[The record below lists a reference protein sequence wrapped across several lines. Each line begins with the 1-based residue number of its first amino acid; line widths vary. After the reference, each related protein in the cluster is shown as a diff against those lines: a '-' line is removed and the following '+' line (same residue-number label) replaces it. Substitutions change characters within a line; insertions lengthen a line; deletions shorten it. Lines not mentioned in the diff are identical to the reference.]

1 MFMGFLKEV
10 LTKILKKSNTI
21 DREEMKAI
29 YRVLLEI
36 RRELVDAF
44 YIIAER
50 KLRELYD
57 GFSMTMLK
65 LDKTIQVLRRALG
78 EPVNTTYTRLKKAEL
93 EEELKKLSSELSQVL
108 RTLIYST
115 ELLKE
120 FAQSMPHYY
129 LRAVVKSIDD
139 NVDRA
144 IKALGEV
151 T

>member
-1 MFMGFLKEV
+1 MGFLIDA
-10 LTKILKKSNTI
+10 LSRIRKKSSTMSK
-21 DREEMKAI
+21 EEMLAV

-65 LDKTIQVLRRALG
+65 LDKTIQVLRRTVG
-78 EPVNTTYTRLKKAEL
+78 EPASTTYSRLKRGEVDEML
-93 EEELKKLSSELSQVL
+93 EKIPLELSQTL
-108 RTLIYST
+108 RSLIHSAG
-115 ELLKE
+115 LLE
-120 FAQSMPHYY
+120 DFAQSMPQHY
-129 LRAVVKSIDD
+129 LRAVLKGVD
-139 NVDRA
+139 NHVDKV
-144 IKALGEV
+144 IKLLSDV

>member
-1 MFMGFLKEV
+1 MGFLIDA
-10 LTKILKKSNTI
+10 LSRIRKKSSTMSK
-21 DREEMKAI
+21 EEMLAV

-65 LDKTIQVLRRALG
+65 LDKTIQVLRRTVG
-78 EPVNTTYTRLKKAEL
+78 EPASTTYSRLKRGEVDEML
-93 EEELKKLSSELSQVL
+93 EKIPLELSQTL
-108 RTLIYST
+108 RSLMHSA
-115 ELLKE
+115 ELLEE
-120 FAQSMPHYY
+120 FAQSMPQHY
-129 LRAVVKSIDD
+129 LRAVLKGVDD
-139 NVDRA
+139 HVDKV
-144 IKALGEV
+144 IKLLGDV

>member
-93 EEELKKLSSELSQVL
+93 EEELKKLSPELSQVL

-120 FAQSMPHYY
+120 FAQSMPYYY

>member
-78 EPVNTTYTRLKKAEL
+78 EPVNITCTRLKKAEL
-93 EEELKKLSSELSQVL
+93 EEELKKLSPELSQAL

-120 FAQSMPHYY
+120 FAQSMPYYY

>member
-1 MFMGFLKEV
+1 MGFLIDA
-10 LTKILKKSNTI
+10 LSRIRKKSSTMSK
-21 DREEMKAI
+21 EEMLAV

-65 LDKTIQVLRRALG
+65 LDKTIQVLRRTVG
-78 EPVNTTYTRLKKAEL
+78 EPASTAYSRLKRGEVDEML
-93 EEELKKLSSELSQVL
+93 EKIPLELSQTL
-108 RTLIYST
+108 RSLMHSAG
-115 ELLKE
+115 LLEE
-120 FAQSMPHYY
+120 FAQSMPQHY
-129 LRAVVKSIDD
+129 LRAVLKGVDD
-139 NVDRA
+139 HVDKV
-144 IKALGEV
+144 IKLLGDV

>member
-1 MFMGFLKEV
+1 MGFLIDA
-10 LTKILKKSNTI
+10 LSRIRKKSSTMSK
-21 DREEMKAI
+21 EEMLAV

-65 LDKTIQVLRRALG
+65 LDKTIQVLRRTVG
-78 EPVNTTYTRLKKAEL
+78 EPASTTYSRLKRGEVDEML
-93 EEELKKLSSELSQVL
+93 EKIPLELSQTL
-108 RTLIYST
+108 RSLMHSAG
-115 ELLKE
+115 LLEE
-120 FAQSMPHYY
+120 FAQSMPQHY
-129 LRAVVKSIDD
+129 LRAVLKGVDD
-139 NVDRA
+139 HVDKV
-144 IKALGEV
+144 IKLLGDV

>member
-1 MFMGFLKEV
+1 MGFLIDA
-10 LTKILKKSNTI
+10 LSRIRKKSSTMSK
-21 DREEMKAI
+21 EEMLAV

-65 LDKTIQVLRRALG
+65 LDKTIQVLRRTVG
-78 EPVNTTYTRLKKAEL
+78 EPASTTYSRLKRGEVDEML
-93 EEELKKLSSELSQVL
+93 EKIPLELSQTL
-108 RTLIYST
+108 RSLMHSAG
-115 ELLKE
+115 LLEE
-120 FAQSMPHYY
+120 FAQSMPQHY
-129 LRAVVKSIDD
+129 LRAVLNGVDD
-139 NVDRA
+139 HVDKV
-144 IKALGEV
+144 IKLLGDV

>member
-1 MFMGFLKEV
+1 MGFLKEV

-93 EEELKKLSSELSQVL
+93 EEELKKLSPELSQVL

-120 FAQSMPHYY
+120 FAQSMPYYY

>member
-93 EEELKKLSSELSQVL
+93 EEELKKLSPELSQAL

-120 FAQSMPHYY
+120 FAQSMPYYY

>member
-1 MFMGFLKEV
+1 MGFLIDA
-10 LTKILKKSNTI
+10 LSRIRKKSSTMSK
-21 DREEMKAI
+21 EEMLAV

-65 LDKTIQVLRRALG
+65 LDKTIQVLRRTVG
-78 EPVNTTYTRLKKAEL
+78 EPASTTYSRLKRGEVDEML
-93 EEELKKLSSELSQVL
+93 EKIPLELSQTL
-108 RTLIYST
+108 RSLIHSAG
-115 ELLKE
+115 LLEE
-120 FAQSMPHYY
+120 FAQSMPQHY
-129 LRAVVKSIDD
+129 LRAVLKGVD
-139 NVDRA
+139 NHVDKV
-144 IKALGEV
+144 IKLLSDV

>member
-1 MFMGFLKEV
+1 MGFLIDA
-10 LTKILKKSNTI
+10 LSRIRKKSSTMSK
-21 DREEMKAI
+21 EEMLAV

-65 LDKTIQVLRRALG
+65 LDKTIQVLRRTVG
-78 EPVNTTYTRLKKAEL
+78 EPASTTYSRLKRGEVDEML
-93 EEELKKLSSELSQVL
+93 EKIPLELSQTL
-108 RTLIYST
+108 RSLMHSAG
-115 ELLKE
+115 LLEE
-120 FAQSMPHYY
+120 FAQSMPQNY
-129 LRAVVKSIDD
+129 LRAVLKGVDD
-139 NVDRA
+139 HVDKV
-144 IKALGEV
+144 IKLLGDV

>member
-1 MFMGFLKEV
+1 MGFLIDA
-10 LTKILKKSNTI
+10 LSRIRKKSSTMSK
-21 DREEMKAI
+21 EEMLAV

-65 LDKTIQVLRRALG
+65 LDKTIQVLRRTLG
-78 EPVNTTYTRLKKAEL
+78 EPASTTYSRLKRGEVDEML
-93 EEELKKLSSELSQVL
+93 EKMPLELSQTL
-108 RTLIYST
+108 RSLMHSAG
-115 ELLKE
+115 LLEE
-120 FAQSMPHYY
+120 FAQSMPQHY
-129 LRAVVKSIDD
+129 LRAVLKGVDD
-139 NVDRA
+139 HVDKV
-144 IKALGEV
+144 IKLLGDV

>member
-1 MFMGFLKEV
+1 MGFLIDA
-10 LTKILKKSNTI
+10 LSRIRKKSNTMSK
-21 DREEMKAI
+21 EEMLAV

-65 LDKTIQVLRRALG
+65 LDKTIQVLRRTVG
-78 EPVNTTYTRLKKAEL
+78 EPASTTYSRLKRGEVDEML
-93 EEELKKLSSELSQVL
+93 EKIPLELSQTL
-108 RTLIYST
+108 RSLMHSAG
-115 ELLKE
+115 LLEE
-120 FAQSMPHYY
+120 FAQSMPQHY
-129 LRAVVKSIDD
+129 LRAVLKGVDD
-139 NVDRA
+139 HVDKV
-144 IKALGEV
+144 IKLLGDV

>member
-93 EEELKKLSSELSQVL
+93 EEELKKLSPELSQAL

-120 FAQSMPHYY
+120 FAQSMPYYY

-144 IKALGEV
+144 VKALGEV